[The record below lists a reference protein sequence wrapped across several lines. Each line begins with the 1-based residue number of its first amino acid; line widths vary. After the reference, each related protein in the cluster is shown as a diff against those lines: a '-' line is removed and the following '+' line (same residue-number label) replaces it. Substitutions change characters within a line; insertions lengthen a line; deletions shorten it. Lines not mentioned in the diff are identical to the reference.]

1 MKLIHFADLHLGV
14 ENYGRTDAATGLS
27 SRLGDF
33 LDRFDEVIAYA
44 LAEQVDAVLF
54 AGDAF
59 KTRDPNPTVQRA
71 FAERIRRLSRAAI
84 PTVLLIGNHDLP
96 SVVSRATS
104 VDIYDALGVD
114 HVRVCRRIEGFTIE
128 TRSGPLQIVA
138 LPWITRSMLL
148 TREEYR
154 ADTTEE
160 LDGRMRDRVGAALEA
175 EVAALDP
182 ERPAVLMGHLSLN
195 GASYGSEQSIM
206 LGQDLVLS
214 RGDLQAGAF
223 DYIALGHIHKHQQV
237 GPSNPPAVYSGSLER
252 VDFGEERQAK
262 GFILIEIGPGRLGE
276 RAVRWAF
283 RPVAA
288 RPFITLNLEASGD
301 EPLEQLRAA
310 IAHRTDLHGAV
321 VRARIQLSPE
331 TAVQLRLSDV
341 RRLLGESGA
350 AFVGQIEPQVERPS
364 RVRLPLSNDE
374 ALDPSLML
382 RRWLDVQQTPAD
394 RQATLLRYADNL
406 LRESQERDTREQ
418 G

>member
-1 MKLIHFADLHLGV
+1 MKLLHFADLHLGI
-14 ENYGRTDAATGLS
+14 ENYGRTDPATGLS

-33 LDRFDEVIAYA
+33 LGRLDELVAFAIA
-44 LAEQVDAVLF
+44 ERVDAVLF

-71 FAERIRRLSRAAI
+71 FAERVRRLSRAAI

-114 HVRVCRRIEGFTIE
+114 HVRVCRRIEGFTLE
-128 TRSGPLQIVA
+128 TGAGPLQIVT

-154 ADTTEE
+154 ADSTEE
-160 LDGRMRDRVGAALEA
+160 LEGRLRERVIAALEA
-175 EVAALDP
+175 EAATLDP
-182 ERPAVLMGHLSLN
+182 AMPAVLMGHLSLS

-214 RGDLQAGAF
+214 RGDLQPASF

-237 GPSNPPAVYSGSLER
+237 GPSTPPAVYSGSLER
-252 VDFGEERQAK
+252 VDFGEEREEK
-262 GFILIEIGPGRLGE
+262 GFVLIEITPGAKGE

-288 RPFITLNLEASGD
+288 RPFVTLRLDIGGT
-301 EPLEQLRAA
+301 EPLDAVRDA
-310 IAHRTDLHGAV
+310 IARRTDLRDAV
-321 VRARIQLSPE
+321 VRARITLTPE
-331 TAVQLRLSDV
+331 AADNLRLSDV
-341 RRLLGESGA
+341 RRLLGEAGA
-350 AFVGQIEPQVERPS
+350 AFVGQIEPQVERPT
-364 RVRLPLSNDE
+364 RVRLPMADAE
-374 ALDPSLML
+374 ALDPALML
-382 RRWLDVQQTPAD
+382 GRWLDLQQTPAE
-394 RQATLLRYADNL
+394 RQAVLLRYAEGL
-406 LRESQERDTREQ
+406 LRDTKEQEVRER